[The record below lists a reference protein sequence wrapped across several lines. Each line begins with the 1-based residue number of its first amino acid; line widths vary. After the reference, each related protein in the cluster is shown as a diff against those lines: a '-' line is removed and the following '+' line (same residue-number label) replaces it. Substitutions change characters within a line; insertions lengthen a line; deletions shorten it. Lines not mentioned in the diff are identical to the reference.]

1 MLVPVYS
8 TTLHILKNDVESS
21 KCSSCICMW
30 SVYKIDS
37 DYVVKG
43 LVEIVCEVPKILN
56 FIFESCID
64 AT

>member
-1 MLVPVYS
+1 
-8 TTLHILKNDVESS
+8 
-21 KCSSCICMW
+21 MW